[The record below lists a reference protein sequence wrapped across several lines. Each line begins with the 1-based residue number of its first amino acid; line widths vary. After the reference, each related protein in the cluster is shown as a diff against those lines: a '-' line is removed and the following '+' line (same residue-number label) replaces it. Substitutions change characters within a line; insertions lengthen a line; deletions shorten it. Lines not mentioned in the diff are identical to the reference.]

1 MDVHPEIAELRRRLA
16 GEMDGESS
24 DHGAAYARY
33 EELGGHAIEVKAKK
47 ILSGLSFR
55 ESDFQRSLHT
65 LSGGWIMRA
74 HLARLLVMEPDLLML
89 DEPTNHLDLHSVLWF
104 QQYLSQY
111 PGALLFISHDRAFL
125 NRLADSTIELRE
137 ASSLAIEAITTIISS
152 SRKKLWNNRGP
163 LTKINREKSNG

>member
-1 MDVHPEIAELRRRLA
+1 MEPDEGSVQVQRNRTIGYLPQETANIPQTSVLELAMDVHPEIAELRRRLA

-104 QQYLSQY
+104 SNTSSIPWCCRLSRSS
-111 PGALLFISHDRAFL
+111 LL
-125 NRLADSTIELRE
+125 NRLVNSPEL
-137 ASSLAIEAITTIISS
+137 
-152 SRKKLWNNRGP
+152 
-163 LTKINREKSNG
+163 